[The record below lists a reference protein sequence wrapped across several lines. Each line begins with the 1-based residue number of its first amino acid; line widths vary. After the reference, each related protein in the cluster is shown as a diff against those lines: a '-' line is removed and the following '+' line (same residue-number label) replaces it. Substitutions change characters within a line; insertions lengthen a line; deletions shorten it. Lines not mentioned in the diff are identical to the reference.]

1 MNETTQTPRLITP
14 YGGRLVDLV
23 ATGAARE
30 ALVEQSRRLP
40 NVQISPRSVAIL
52 NSWRPARSRLWI
64 AS

>member
-30 ALVEQSRRLP
+30 ALV
-40 NVQISPRSVAIL
+40 
-52 NSWRPARSRLWI
+52 
-64 AS
+64 